1 MYRSDGA
8 KLNASSPVPSSGV
21 WVSQCL
27 CREKHNDI
35 VSIVLLELK
44 KRTESNFT
52 DKEKK
57 VITTDKS
64 GKILIFLLKV

>member
-57 VITTDKS
+57 
-64 GKILIFLLKV
+64 